1 MSDLNFHLLLLL
13 LQFSLF
19 FTNHVQAL
27 TSPSDISALKAFKA
41 SIKPSSIPS
50 WSCLASWD
58 FTTDPC
64 TLPHRIHFT
73 CGVTC
78 SPDSTRVTQ
87 ITLDPAGYS
96 GTLTPQISQ
105 LTHLSTLDLSDNSF
119 FGPIPSS
126 ISSLFYLQ
134 TLTLRSNSFSG
145 SLTPSITKLKSL
157 ESLDISHNSLTGF
170 LPNSLS
176 SLSNLRRLDL
186 SYNKIT
192 GSLPRL
198 PPKLLE
204 LALKRNALSGP
215 LSKSS
220 FDGLTQLEVV
230 ELSEN
235 SLSGTLQ
242 SWFFLIPSLQQVDLA
257 NNRLTGVE
265 IARPSSGRGGEL
277 VAVDLGFNRIE
288 GYAPANFAAFPRLSS
303 LSVRYNRL
311 RGKIPVEYGKNKS
324 LKRLYL
330 DGNFLNGQPPPAL
343 LTGSSGI
350 SGSLGDNCLQ
360 GCPASAQLCLPSQK
374 SNAICKQAYGGGRG
388 RPRS

>member
-1 MSDLNFHLLLLL
+1 MSHLNFLLLL

-19 FTNHVQAL
+19 FINHVQTL

-58 FTTDPC
+58 FTSDPC

-105 LTHLSTLDLSDNSF
+105 LTHLSTLDLSENSF

-126 ISSLFYLQ
+126 ISSLSYLQ
-134 TLTLRSNSFSG
+134 ILTLRSNSFSG

-157 ESLDISHNSLTGF
+157 ESLDISHNSLIGF
-170 LPNSLS
+170 LPNSMA

-186 SYNKIT
+186 SFNKIT

-204 LALKRNALSGP
+204 LALKSNSLSGP

-220 FDGLTQLEVV
+220 FDGLSQLEVV
-230 ELSEN
+230 ELSQN
-235 SLSGTLQ
+235 SFSGTLQ

-257 NNRLTGVE
+257 NNSLTGVD
-265 IARPSSGRGGEL
+265 IARPGSGRGGEL
-277 VAVDLGFNRIE
+277 VAVDLSFNRIE
-288 GYAPANFAAFPRLSS
+288 GYAPANIAAFPRLSS

-360 GCPASAQLCLPSQK
+360 GCPSSAKLCLPSQK